1 MALMQKKIQIRSH
14 FQKFIEAPIRAPKIS
29 RNMSDSR
36 SFFFSLVCL
45 ELDNLMTREKSFSFQ
60 LLQIV
65 FTTKKILDRLLRTRD
80 EYLAHLTMYFIKYA
94 V

>member
-29 RNMSDSR
+29 RNIIRDP
-36 SFFFSLVCL
+36 FFFHWFVRL
-45 ELDNLMTREKSFSFQ
+45 ELDNLMTREKSFCFQ

-65 FTTKKILDRLLRTRD
+65 FTKKNSRSIITNTR
-80 EYLAHLTMYFIKYA
+80 
-94 V
+94 

>member
-65 FTTKKILDRLLRTRD
+65 FTKKNSRSIITNTR
-80 EYLAHLTMYFIKYA
+80 
-94 V
+94 